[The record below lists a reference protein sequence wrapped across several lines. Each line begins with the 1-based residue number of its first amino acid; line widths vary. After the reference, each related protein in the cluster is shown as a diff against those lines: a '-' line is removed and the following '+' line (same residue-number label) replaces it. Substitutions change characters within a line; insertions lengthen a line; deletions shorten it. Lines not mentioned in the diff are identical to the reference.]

1 MKTAAPLSF
10 FFVILSLG
18 TAAPARAEQI
28 LLSCAFAADNGPR
41 QDIMLEIA
49 NGRVRYG
56 SSAASMVNV
65 DSLERASLV
74 ANAERIAFKQAWPA
88 THVAWNWSIDRASG
102 AMTIKE
108 VNTNNGKSFLTKTG
122 ACGAGGGWF
131 R

>member
-10 FFVILSLG
+10 FFVVLSLSL
-18 TAAPARAEQI
+18 AAPARAEQI
-28 LLSCAFAADNGPR
+28 LLSCSFAADNGPR
-41 QDIMLEIA
+41 QDIALEIA

-56 SSAASMVNV
+56 SNAGSMVNV
-65 DSLERASLV
+65 DSLERSSLV
-74 ANAERIAFKQAWPA
+74 ANAGRIAFKQVWPA

-102 AMTIKE
+102 ALTINY

-122 ACGAGGGWF
+122 TCGGGGGWF